1 MNNLMHNIAVAVLMV
16 FAIALSSLVHAYNGS
31 FSGSISDSMHGSMQI
46 TTDLEDVVNHSI
58 HHHIHQSTHYSNSDD
73 QSVSNHHANMK
84 QSQDCHDC
92 PPLHCQLMASAV
104 LPTGQFLPEFV
115 SIPNNLTQDSV
126 YQAQD
131 LSGHWQRILRPPI
144 V

>member
-1 MNNLMHNIAVAVLMV
+1 MNKLMHNIAVAVLMV

-31 FSGSISDSMHGSMQI
+31 MSNSAASNSSMQI
-46 TTDLEDVVNHSI
+46 TTDLEHVVDRPM
-58 HHHIHQSTHYSNSDD
+58 HHAIDQSNGDN
-73 QSVSNHHANMK
+73 QSVSNHHADMM

-104 LPTGQFLPEFV
+104 LPTAQFLPEMAIILHDLAQN
-115 SIPNNLTQDSV
+115 SL

-131 LSGHWQRILRPPI
+131 LSGYWQRILRPPI

>member
-31 FSGSISDSMHGSMQI
+31 MSNSADTSSMQI
-46 TTDLEDVVNHSI
+46 TTDLENVVDHSM
-58 HHHIHQSTHYSNSDD
+58 HHAIDQSNGDN
-73 QSVSNHHANMK
+73 QSVSNHHADMM
-84 QSQDCHDC
+84 QSEDCHDC

-104 LPTGQFLPEFV
+104 LPIGQFLPEFV
-115 SIPNNLTQDSV
+115 SIPNNLTQDSL

>member
-31 FSGSISDSMHGSMQI
+31 MSNSADTSSMQI
-46 TTDLEDVVNHSI
+46 TTDLENVVDHSM
-58 HHHIHQSTHYSNSDD
+58 HHAIDQSNGDN
-73 QSVSNHHANMK
+73 QSVSNHHADMM

-92 PPLHCQLMASAV
+92 PPLHCELMASAV
-104 LPTGQFLPEFV
+104 LPTGQLLPEFV
-115 SIPNNLTQDSV
+115 SISNNLTQDSL

>member
-1 MNNLMHNIAVAVLMV
+1 MNKLMHNIAVAVLMV

-31 FSGSISDSMHGSMQI
+31 MSNSADTSSMQI
-46 TTDLEDVVNHSI
+46 TTDLEHVVDHSM
-58 HHHIHQSTHYSNSDD
+58 HHAIDQSNGDN
-73 QSVSNHHANMK
+73 QSVSNHHADMM

-104 LPTGQFLPEFV
+104 LPTAQFLPEMAIILHDLAQN
-115 SIPNNLTQDSV
+115 SL

-131 LSGHWQRILRPPI
+131 LSGYWQRILRPPI

>member
-31 FSGSISDSMHGSMQI
+31 MSNSIDTSSSMQI

-73 QSVSNHHANMK
+73 QSVSNHHADMM

-115 SIPNNLTQDSV
+115 SIPNNLTQDSL
-126 YQAQD
+126 YQVQD

>member
-1 MNNLMHNIAVAVLMV
+1 MTNFMHNIAVAVLMV

-58 HHHIHQSTHYSNSDD
+58 HQSTHYTNSDD
-73 QSVSNHHANMK
+73 QSVSNHHADMM

-104 LPTGQFLPEFV
+104 LPTGQLLPEFV
-115 SIPNNLTQDSV
+115 SIPNNLTQDSL

>member
-1 MNNLMHNIAVAVLMV
+1 MHNIAVAVLMV

-31 FSGSISDSMHGSMQI
+31 MSNSAASSSSMQI
-46 TTDLEDVVNHSI
+46 TTDIEHAVYRPM
-58 HHHIHQSTHYSNSDD
+58 HHAIHQSKADD
-73 QSVSNHHANMK
+73 QSVSNHHADML

-104 LPTGQFLPEFV
+104 LPTAQFLPEMAIILHDLAQN
-115 SIPNNLTQDSV
+115 SL

-131 LSGHWQRILRPPI
+131 LSGYWQRILRPPI

>member
-1 MNNLMHNIAVAVLMV
+1 
-16 FAIALSSLVHAYNGS
+16 
-31 FSGSISDSMHGSMQI
+31 MHGSMQI
-46 TTDLEDVVNHSI
+46 TTQHDNVINHSK
-58 HHHIHQSTHYSNSDD
+58 HNVKGND
-73 QSVSNHHANMK
+73 QSVSSHHAEMM

-104 LPTGQFLPEFV
+104 LPTGQFLPEMAIIFHDLAQN
-115 SIPNNLTQDSV
+115 SL

>member
-31 FSGSISDSMHGSMQI
+31 MSNSIDTSSSMQI
-46 TTDLEDVVNHSI
+46 TTDLEDVVNHS
-58 HHHIHQSTHYSNSDD
+58 IHQSTHYSNSDD
-73 QSVSNHHANMK
+73 QSVSNHHADMMK
-84 QSQDCHDC
+84 SQDCHDC

-104 LPTGQFLPEFV
+104 LPTGQLLPELV
-115 SIPNNLTQDSV
+115 ILPNDLTHDSL

-131 LSGHWQRILRPPI
+131 LSGYWQRILRPPI

>member
-1 MNNLMHNIAVAVLMV
+1 M
-16 FAIALSSLVHAYNGS
+16 HAYNGS
-31 FSGSISDSMHGSMQI
+31 MSNSADTSSMQI
-46 TTDLEDVVNHSI
+46 TTDLENVVDHSM
-58 HHHIHQSTHYSNSDD
+58 HHAIDQSNGDN
-73 QSVSNHHANMK
+73 QSVSNHHADMM

-115 SIPNNLTQDSV
+115 SIPNNLTQDSL

>member
-31 FSGSISDSMHGSMQI
+31 VVSSSLSSESMQI
-46 TTDLEDVVNHSI
+46 TTQHDNVINHSK
-58 HHHIHQSTHYSNSDD
+58 HHVKGND
-73 QSVSNHHANMK
+73 QSVSNHHAEMM

-115 SIPNNLTQDSV
+115 SIPNNLTQDSL

>member
-1 MNNLMHNIAVAVLMV
+1 MSKFMHNIAVAVLMV

-31 FSGSISDSMHGSMQI
+31 FSGSMSDSMHGSMQI
-46 TTDLEDVVNHSI
+46 STQDNNVVDHSK
-58 HHHIHQSTHYSNSDD
+58 HHIKGDH
-73 QSVSNHHANMK
+73 QSVSNHHADMM

-104 LPTGQFLPEFV
+104 LPTAQFLPEMAIILHDLAQNSF
-115 SIPNNLTQDSV
+115 

-131 LSGHWQRILRPPI
+131 LSGYWQRILRPPI

>member
-1 MNNLMHNIAVAVLMV
+1 MTNFMHNIAVAVLMV

-31 FSGSISDSMHGSMQI
+31 MSNSAASSSSMQI
-46 TTDLEDVVNHSI
+46 TTDIEHVVDRPMHNA
-58 HHHIHQSTHYSNSDD
+58 IHQSKADD
-73 QSVSNHHANMK
+73 QSVSNHHADMM

-92 PPLHCQLMASAV
+92 PPLHCQLMATAV
-104 LPTGQFLPEFV
+104 LPTGQLLPEFV
-115 SIPNNLTQDSV
+115 SIPNNLTQDSL

-131 LSGHWQRILRPPI
+131 LSGYWQRILRPPI

>member
-1 MNNLMHNIAVAVLMV
+1 MNKLMHNIAVAVLMV

-31 FSGSISDSMHGSMQI
+31 MSNSADTSSMQI
-46 TTDLEDVVNHSI
+46 TTDLEHVVDHSM
-58 HHHIHQSTHYSNSDD
+58 HHAIDQSNGDN
-73 QSVSNHHANMK
+73 QSVSNHHAKMK
-84 QSQDCHDC
+84 QSQDCQDC

-115 SIPNNLTQDSV
+115 SIPNNLTQVSL

-131 LSGHWQRILRPPI
+131 LLGHWQRILRPPI

>member
-1 MNNLMHNIAVAVLMV
+1 MNNLMHNIAIAVLMV

-31 FSGSISDSMHGSMQI
+31 MSNSIDTSSSMQI

-73 QSVSNHHANMK
+73 QSVSNHHADMM

-92 PPLHCQLMASAV
+92 PPLHCQLMASAL

-115 SIPNNLTQDSV
+115 SIPNNLTQVSL

-131 LSGHWQRILRPPI
+131 LLGHWQRILRPPI

>member
-1 MNNLMHNIAVAVLMV
+1 MNKLMHNIAVAVLMV

-31 FSGSISDSMHGSMQI
+31 VVSSSLSSESMQI
-46 TTDLEDVVNHSI
+46 TTQHDNVINHSK
-58 HHHIHQSTHYSNSDD
+58 HHVKGND
-73 QSVSNHHANMK
+73 QSVSNHHADML

-104 LPTGQFLPEFV
+104 LPTAQFLPEMAIIIHDLAQN
-115 SIPNNLTQDSV
+115 SL

-131 LSGHWQRILRPPI
+131 LSGYWQRILRPPI

>member
-1 MNNLMHNIAVAVLMV
+1 MNKLMHNIAVAVLMV

-31 FSGSISDSMHGSMQI
+31 FSGSMSDSMHGSMQI
-46 TTDLEDVVNHSI
+46 STQDDNVVDHSK
-58 HHHIHQSTHYSNSDD
+58 HHIKGDH

-84 QSQDCHDC
+84 QSQDCQDC

-104 LPTGQFLPEFV
+104 LPTGQLLPEL
-115 SIPNNLTQDSV
+115 INLPNDLTHDSL

-131 LSGHWQRILRPPI
+131 LSGYWQRILRPPI

>member
-1 MNNLMHNIAVAVLMV
+1 MTNFMHNIAVAVLMV

-31 FSGSISDSMHGSMQI
+31 VVSSSLSSESMQI
-46 TTDLEDVVNHSI
+46 TTQHDNVINHSK
-58 HHHIHQSTHYSNSDD
+58 HHVKGND
-73 QSVSNHHANMK
+73 QSVSSHHAEMM

-104 LPTGQFLPEFV
+104 LPTSQLLPEMAIIFYDLAQN
-115 SIPNNLTQDSV
+115 SL

-131 LSGHWQRILRPPI
+131 LSGYWQRILRPPI

>member
-1 MNNLMHNIAVAVLMV
+1 MSKFMHNIAVAVLMV

-31 FSGSISDSMHGSMQI
+31 FSGSMSDSMHGSMQI
-46 TTDLEDVVNHSI
+46 STQDDNVVDHSK
-58 HHHIHQSTHYSNSDD
+58 HHIKGDH
-73 QSVSNHHANMK
+73 QSVSNHHADMM

-115 SIPNNLTQDSV
+115 SIPNILTQDSL